1 MATSGRARLSNPF
14 QGDKTMS
21 DEIVRKIL
29 AEMEHDSAREDS
41 LRRMIAGAF
50 EARTRVFTLIGAV
63 VKVAALAAAV
73 WMAVLFFQTDEI
85 RSLILYAT
93 AFNTCM
99 LILATTRLFLWQLL
113 LRQGV
118 MREIK
123 RLELR
128 LFEFAKITGS
138 ASTTANERQDGPH
151 PWASTVG
158 ST

>member
-1 MATSGRARLSNPF
+1 
-14 QGDKTMS
+14 MS

-41 LRRMIAGAF
+41 LRRLIAGAF
-50 EARTRVFTLIGAV
+50 DARNRVVTLISAAI
-63 VKVAALAAAV
+63 KTAALATAV
-73 WMAVLFFQTDEI
+73 WMGVLFFRTDEI

-93 AFNTCM
+93 VFNTCM
-99 LILATTRLFLWQLL
+99 LILATMRLFLWQLL

-128 LFEFAKITGS
+128 LFEFAKNNGS
-138 ASTTANERQDGPH
+138 TLAPADANERQDSPH
-151 PWASTVG
+151 PWASPLG
-158 ST
+158 SR